1 MKHSTF
7 WSAFTKSCPQVILGG
22 VVAAATTLP
31 MMAPAIS
38 APILTVTKS
47 TSTPTFAS
55 GGAATYTITVTNAA
69 SGTVATNVAIKDILP
84 LGFTFDSQIG
94 TPTLTGG
101 ATRSIGSSSPSLG
114 NTQPTWT
121 NFNLPASGKVVIKF
135 IANTDSGLV
144 ARTYQNP
151 VQVQTDPANNSTVIA
166 SYNSASSTAE
176 DVTLTAPSLNPPIAG
191 VPPAPPVSVAQVC
204 GKPGNDGV
212 GAISGVINTYFAPT
226 APSAPAGSNSIGLGQ
241 SVGSG
246 NQINAGDL
254 VLIIQM
260 QDASINSSN
269 SNLYGSG
276 NSSLLGSGQTSMG
289 STGLY
294 EYAISTSNVPVTGG
308 SLTLSGKGSGNGL
321 INSYVNSAATASSGQ
336 KRFQVIRVPQY
347 ASVTLTNT
355 LTALKWNGTTG
366 GIVVLDVVGQLNFNG
381 RTIDTTNSGFRAGYS
396 DIHYSGPSVASYV
409 APTASYIGS
418 GKGEGSAGTPRLV
431 WDGTA
436 SVDNG
441 ADGYPAGDT
450 GRGAPANAGGG
461 GNTHNTGGGG
471 GGNGGIGGQGGL
483 PWEGYNGPIDGGGR
497 PGLQSSLNTP
507 VPWRLIMGGGGG
519 GGDANNA
526 TTGVRGGVGAGIA
539 MIRAGLIVGTGTIIA
554 NGDDGD
560 RGAFSGAP
568 DGAGGGGAGGTV
580 LIQARNSSPSANIS
594 IFVNGG
600 KGGNSANDA
609 GNEHGPG
616 GGGGGGVVLSNV
628 PGTSLAISANPGAS
642 GRADDGV
649 GIPHGA
655 LDGKIGV
662 TATFTNSQDPFGSV
676 NGGGCLPDLK
686 VTKVTST
693 PKVNRFGIAKYKITV
708 TNTAAI
714 GSAVDVNIDDPL
726 PAGFTYVS
734 TDSVLPTNGA
744 TRTVVA
750 DPTANATQPVWGA
763 FTIPPAGKVE
773 INFQIKVGAAV
784 TSGTY
789 NNPAE
794 STYLDPGRTIPTGLA
809 TNTYYDFA
817 TNTGED
823 VTVNSNAQVLMVK
836 RITAINP
843 ASDPTPPL
851 STNPNDGTVLD
862 KFVHN
867 LSTLA
872 GVPINDKNCYWP
884 TATPDAGNANLSN
897 TNLCTNTSTIG
908 EVNAGL
914 VKPGD
919 TIEYTVY
926 FVNAGGADAKNVKIC
941 DLVRPNQTYI
951 PGSLRLQL
959 GGGTT
964 LSLTD
969 ANDPT
974 IDRGQFVASNDPTS
988 STKTSGCNLAALST
1002 TNPNGVV
1009 AIDLTGTTGSPA
1021 LTTMPSATSA
1031 GLPALSSGWFRFR
1044 TTVNN

>member
-1 MKHSTF
+1 MMMKHSRF
-7 WSAFTKSCPQVILGG
+7 WSAIAKSYPQSIWGGIL
-22 VVAAATTLP
+22 AAAASLP
-31 MMAPAIS
+31 IMAPATA

-47 TSTPTFAS
+47 TSTPTISS

-69 SGTVATNVAIKDILP
+69 TGTPASNVAIKDILP
-84 LGFTFDSQIG
+84 LGFTFDSPIG
-94 TPTLTGG
+94 TPTLAGG
-101 ATRSIGSSSPSLG
+101 ATRSSGFSNPSRG

-121 NFNLPASGKVVIKF
+121 NFNLPASGGVTITF
-135 IANTDSGLV
+135 ISNPDPGLV

-151 VQVQTDPANNSTVIA
+151 VQVSATDPLDNDKTVTAN
-166 SYNSASSTAE
+166 YNPASSTAE
-176 DVTLTAPSLNPPIAG
+176 DVTLTAPSLNPPIPG
-191 VPPAPPVSVAQVC
+191 TPLAPPVNLAQVC

-212 GAISGVINTYFAPT
+212 GVISGIINTYFAPT
-226 APSAPAGSNSIGLGQ
+226 ATSAPAGSNSINLGQ

-246 NQINAGDL
+246 NQINIGDL

-260 QDASINSSN
+260 QDASIDSSN

-276 NSSLLGSGQTSMG
+276 NSSLLGSGQTAMG

-294 EYAISTSNVPVTGG
+294 EYAIATSNVPVTGG
-308 SLTLSGKGSGNGL
+308 TLTLVGKGSGNGL
-321 INSYVNSAATASSGQ
+321 INSYFNNAATPSSGQ

-347 ASVTLTNT
+347 ASVSLTNT
-355 LTALKWNGTTG
+355 LTAQKWNGQTG
-366 GIVVLDVVGQLNFNG
+366 GIVVLDIVGQLNFNG

-396 DIHYSGPSVASYV
+396 NVHVSDASVASYV
-409 APTASYIGS
+409 ATTANYIGS

-431 WDGTA
+431 WDGSTA
-436 SVDNG
+436 VDNG
-441 ADGYPAGDT
+441 AEGYPAGDT

-461 GNTHNTGGGG
+461 GNVHNAGGGG
-471 GGNGGIGGQGGL
+471 GGNGGMGGQGGL
-483 PWEGYNGPIDGGGR
+483 PWEGYNGPIDSGGR
-497 PGLQSSLNTP
+497 PGFQSSLNTP

-526 TTGVRGGVGAGIA
+526 STGVRGGVGAGIA
-539 MIRAGLIVGTGTIIA
+539 MIRAGLLVGTGTIIA
-554 NGDDGD
+554 NGNNGD

-580 LIQARNSSPSANIS
+580 LIQARSSSPSANIS
-594 IFVNGG
+594 ISVNGG
-600 KGGNSANDA
+600 KGGNTANDN

-616 GGGGGGVVLSNV
+616 GGGGAGVVLSNV
-628 PGTSLAISANPGAS
+628 PGASLAISANGGSS
-642 GRADDGV
+642 GRANDGV

-655 LDGKIGV
+655 VDGQLGV
-662 TATFTNSQDPFGSV
+662 TVPFTNSQDPFSSI
-676 NGGGCLPDLK
+676 NGGGCLPDLR
-686 VTKVTST
+686 VTKATST

-708 TNTAAI
+708 TNTATI

-734 TDSVLPTNGA
+734 TDSVLLTNAA
-744 TRTVVA
+744 TRTAVV
-750 DPTANATQPVWGA
+750 DPTANATQPVWGK

-773 INFQIKVGAAV
+773 ISFQVKVGTTV

-789 NNPAE
+789 NNPAQ
-794 STYLDPGRTIPTGLA
+794 STYLDPARTSATGLT

-843 ASDPTPPL
+843 TSDPTQL
-851 STNPNDGTVLD
+851 SSVNPNDGTVLD

-867 LSTLA
+867 LTTVA
-872 GVPINDKNCYWP
+872 GVPVNDKNCYWP
-884 TATPDAGNANLSN
+884 TATPDTGNP
-897 TNLCTNTSTIG
+897 NLCTNTYTIG
-908 EVNAGL
+908 EVNAGK

-941 DLVRPNQTYI
+941 DLLRPNQTYI

-959 GGGTT
+959 GGGPT

-969 ANDPT
+969 LNDPT
-974 IDRGQFVASNDPTS
+974 IDRGQFVPANDPDL
-988 STKTSGCNLAALST
+988 TKTKNCNLGAIST
-1002 TNPNGVV
+1002 TNSNGVI
-1009 AIDLTGTTGSPA
+1009 AINLTGTTGSPT
-1021 LTTMPSATSA
+1021 LLQMPSATSA
-1031 GLPALSSGWFRFR
+1031 GSPALSSGWFRFR
-1044 TTVNN
+1044 TKVNK